1 MIVWRT
7 PAGRSGRRD
16 KAVERGTRSQC
27 GPEGCNRAVR
37 MGKRI
42 GVGVLADSRI
52 SAKTSVTGSAYLH
65 GSDLVEGP
73 MFHSEGYD
81 VLIQHL
87 IKKTSVNVT
96 LISISV

>member
-1 MIVWRT
+1 L
-7 PAGRSGRRD
+7 SGVRQPGVVAEGQGSR
-16 KAVERGTRSQC
+16 EGTRSHC
-27 GPEGCNRAVR
+27 GQEGCNRAVR

-87 IKKTSVNVT
+87 IKRR
-96 LISISV
+96 L